1 MSILNFPHYLP
12 EIWALFAAGSLVF
25 SIRFFVRIKTS
36 GLGLRGLDLDDV
48 FAGGAWAFYFITVLL
63 FDRAF
68 KHGTNLDYN
77 PSMTAS
83 ELLSITKGSKNEF
96 AAWYTYASMIWS
108 MKASMLFFYRRLTFN
123 SVQQKMVL
131 YIALALGT
139 TYLAILLT
147 ISLSCRP
154 FTLSWAAPTTC
165 SPNTNL
171 ITIATLNIIMSL
183 AILSIPIPL
192 LWKLQVP
199 RKQKIAIGL
208 FLTTGVVVIMAAAI
222 RLGVGLSLAQT
233 TVNLN
238 VWGVR
243 EAFIGILFKNLPV
256 LRQFFN
262 RSFWSREGG
271 SSGGTAMRRDYAAD
285 KSGATRVFSENE
297 EEREK
302 RKVHVQVEVIMANE
316 EREDGDVEMG
326 TSSRVVR

>member
-1 MSILNFPHYLP
+1 MSILNSTHYLP
-12 EIWALFAAGSLVF
+12 EIWTLFAAGSLVF
-25 SIRFFVRIKTS
+25 TIRFFVRIKTS
-36 GLGLRGLDLDDV
+36 GLGLRGLDLDDA
-48 FAGGAWAFYFITVLL
+48 FAGGAWTFYFITVLL

-68 KHGTNLDYN
+68 RRGTNLDYE
-77 PSMTAS
+77 PSMTPS
-83 ELLSITKGSKNEF
+83 QLLSIVDGSKNEF

-123 SVQQKMVL
+123 SVQQRMVL

-139 TYLAILLT
+139 TYLAIILT

-154 FTLSWAAPTTC
+154 FALSWAAPTTC

-208 FLTTGVVVIMAAAI
+208 FLTTGVVVILAAAI
-222 RLGVGLSLAQT
+222 RLGVGLSLTQN

-243 EAFIGILFKNLPV
+243 EALVGILFKNLPV
-256 LRQFFN
+256 LRQFFT
-262 RSFWSREGG
+262 RSFWTREGS
-271 SSGGTAMRRDYAAD
+271 SSGGTGMRGNSAVD
-285 KSGATRVFSENE
+285 KSGATRILSENE
-297 EEREK
+297 EEVER

-316 EREDGDVEMG
+316 EWEAGGVEMG